1 MPIVVTGAAGMSAG
15 GLRIDEVV
23 GNMNAWCNPA
33 LKVAR
38 RSRLAARK
46 VRIEQGLVCRTVSPE

>member
-1 MPIVVTGAAGMSAG
+1 MSAG